1 MIVRAPARFDQ
12 NFAER
17 ATRVAGLA
25 SIRSLPLKVCGIEIP
40 MMTSKQI
47 AIAARLYATKQVESN
62 LLPEADD
69 KPEYELLFDS
79 YAQPAGDA
87 IRNSITAA
95 RQLLFRIG
103 AIFVDVELGRR
114 TDSNSASLVGQ
125 MLDSSNPGRPP
136 AGVVVAL
143 VDGGRRIAAS
153 TTNDCGEFRFEF
165 APRENLRLSVRLDH
179 RKPVY
184 LPLVDP
190 PGAPW
195 RRSEDP
201 VTRAVAM

>member
-1 MIVRAPARFDQ
+1 MITP
-12 NFAER
+12 E
-17 ATRVAGLA
+17 
-25 SIRSLPLKVCGIEIP
+25 
-40 MMTSKQI
+40 QI
-47 AIAARLYATKQVESN
+47 AIAIRQYATKPIASN
-62 LLPEADD
+62 LFPGAGD

-79 YAQPAGDA
+79 YAQPAGDG
-87 IRNSITAA
+87 IRNSVTAA

-114 TDSNSASLVGQ
+114 ADSNSTSLVGQ
-125 MLDSSNPGRPP
+125 LLDSSNPGRPP

-165 APRENLRLSVRLDH
+165 APRENLRLSVRFDH
-179 RKPVY
+179 CKPVY

-190 PGAPW
+190 PGAQW
-195 RRSEDP
+195 RRGEEHE
-201 VTRAVAM
+201 TRALAI